1 MKKSKQL
8 VTKHIAQH
16 LGELNELSDSVASL
30 LQIDR
35 NMHTLWVSIKKNK
48 LLLMT
53 DDSSFATQ
61 LRFQQALIQQ
71 HINQKFLI
79 KLKDVK
85 IKVIAAKPQAFEQV
99 KEKCFRISSQTASVL
114 SYIAEDID
122 DDELR
127 ESLRR
132 LGRKI

>member
-8 VTKHIAQH
+8 VTKQIELH
-16 LGELNELSDSVASL
+16 LGELNKLSDSVASL

-35 NMHTLWVSIKKNK
+35 NIHTLWVSIKRNK

-71 HINQKFLI
+71 HINQKLLT
-79 KLKDVK
+79 KVKEVK
-85 IKVIAAKPQAFEQV
+85 IKVIAAKPQAYEQV
-99 KEKCFRISSQTASVL
+99 KEKCFRISSQTAKVL

-122 DDELR
+122 DKELR

-132 LGRKI
+132 LGR

>member
-1 MKKSKQL
+1 MKKPKQL
-8 VTKHIAQH
+8 VNKQLTQH
-16 LGELNELSDSVASL
+16 LDELNVLSDSVASL

-35 NMHTLWVSIKKNK
+35 KIHTLWVSIKKNK

-79 KLKDVK
+79 KLKEVK
-85 IKVIAAKPQAFEQV
+85 IKVIAPKPQAHEQV
-99 KEKCFRISSQTASVL
+99 KKKCFRISAQNARVL
-114 SYIAEDID
+114 SSIAKDID

-127 ESLRR
+127 ERLRR
-132 LGRKI
+132 LGRKT